1 MSVARDFGSRRQR
14 RLANVNRVS
23 EAQAVEQA
31 RIEARMNAL
40 SGQFPFLADENPS
53 VLFEMA
59 NSPYDDVEMMEAT
72 IDLVGTVGLQK
83 MVALQATNSDA
94 DQVKA
99 YNTMHPALKDAMVAA
114 GWQVPQLKPDDQGLL
129 RDILG
134 GIGAGIGFGVEAGKV
149 ITKPVQWGLRAMN
162 WLGEEASRPQRVL
175 PIMDSQRRL
184 MTETGMTPEQIM
196 DLTGIDVSQA
206 SANGNLQS
214 RIGGMTGLGDPLGFV
229 QAPGDAWK
237 ALRTYWQIGHE
248 GDDDYLATVQYEV
261 YEQLEEE
268 FPGLG
273 KDALRWLKA
282 HAAGVTFKEIAED
295 EGLSGDQIQPFL
307 DQMGTLTSG
316 KVGKAALARLESGR
330 VSWGR
335 TMVRALEGDWEADTT
350 KGAAKFLSGSADAF
364 YSMAMD
370 PTLVAGKITKS
381 TKMARWAVETTADLS
396 RWQYLAR
403 VGEQVASKGEDA
415 VDFAEAFKN
424 VPGRGWK
431 ALRFGN
437 NVDRLKAEMNAVYE
451 PARYIQDALRTGD
464 WSNASRRFPGLEP
477 AIKDIQKFNA
487 ALTEA
492 GEKSMV
498 DDIGQVFEFYKHAR
512 YGESV
517 LGTLADDT
525 IAKALRTNSYKLFGH
540 DGHGNFVVP
549 HATFAQRQVLDARAG
564 FGDWFW
570 GRGDDASGL
579 KALTDHAEEI
589 TRAADEA
596 DDVAVERAVW
606 AERALSE
613 DPAEAAAARA
623 ELDRLDEAAKAIDP
637 ADGMEIDPTT
647 LGYVSKRGFSAREQ
661 VRRFATLVAKQAPER
676 RHVLLDESA
685 DAPKSFRQFSDMV
698 AFIKQEPRMVAER
711 RYNDFLAASPAAR
724 HAMVQRMIVEMGDA
738 TGITETK
745 AGREILR
752 RHISKNNQAYGFND
766 MFEAKINGKL
776 FKSNQAIFTNQTA
789 DAVSIPD
796 FREMLI
802 ATREMNTWRWI
813 AGGVRNSVAEA
824 AMVKIWKPLTMFR
837 MGFPMRAGADEAL
850 QFMGRVGSGNYFRER
865 VLQRWAG
872 IRELDG
878 SLLRDVNGEVVAAPQ
893 AAFAPFRNFLHGIST
908 IAGSTDEMMELRVM
922 QKALENP
929 AWMAAD
935 RLARE
940 EILAA
945 AKVAAIDELAPLPKA
960 LRHVED
966 IANSAVKFSSRTY
979 QKLTRDSKFL
989 SRSELAQRFLR
1000 ESDDYALRVRAMRLY
1015 AQHPVVEHA
1024 YAQSFQHAFSQGA
1037 SDLSAVE
1044 QLANQKV
1051 VMLRDPDVESGAR
1064 AVVMN
1069 YGGDWAW
1076 VGHDDLGTWL
1086 HHYDNRLRHLVK
1098 NPAGQA
1104 SVRASVD
1111 FVPQSVLDEIT
1122 NEFAWA
1128 APEDITGL
1136 DLIRHVRQRMEGDG
1150 FDEAEQ
1156 AAVDMIMRQLQMAS
1170 ANDLDDLSFKSLPEL
1185 VKAMDL
1191 PESLGTH
1198 PLLSQVFGSWSRLS
1212 PKARLIA
1219 LRGDPDLL
1227 TTDMGL
1233 IKDRMFNR
1241 AYNEMRSIRESKS
1254 VSKMVQGT
1262 YIDGVPVASP
1272 PKPGHTRLYMPMVD
1286 RRAATDLV
1294 RLLSDRNE
1302 ATRFAEALARQLRGK
1317 NLMGEAE
1324 PIWMALTPQ
1333 RGYDLPTWMAGLKAQ
1348 LIANGGTYIPGGL
1361 AGTSNYRLAEA
1372 LRDTFDE
1379 LLPGTTFRPTV
1390 GYIDHPD
1397 GLFSRQFGVVRD
1409 PKSKSVVS
1417 LDSYQTADITPLDRD
1432 NVQRLIHV
1440 EFKENGEL
1448 VRRWMSPEQ
1457 VDRITDFTVRAQGI
1471 KSKNVYRSRSFTRY
1485 DKEIGQL
1492 RVNSALIRE
1501 DYKAG
1506 MAFLKGNGGTFRRT
1520 GSSWT
1525 WDDPDMA
1532 EAAERLQDV
1541 LDGMGLGDLDRTLDD
1556 LIGQTRMNRNV
1567 PVTFTDEM
1575 VGQGIYDDFVEIAA
1589 AAKRQKRRV
1598 IEEWVDPEVQI
1609 ESRNARAALELLG
1622 IDVDQLSLSGVKYR
1636 RLIINR
1642 AKAHEVLRPIGGRPI
1657 AESREA
1663 IEQEM
1668 DALVYAWRESKL
1680 KLTSQMDERL
1690 KMLGPSSLNPSPAKA
1705 PTKGTSTALATRPK
1719 YDPQD
1724 AFADVLATMGGVS
1737 RRFDAKLGSWD
1748 AIVRRLRD
1756 LDPAMF
1762 DGATAEDLRKW
1773 SEGIDL
1779 DALSGQVRSQFAD
1792 AEGGSMGGLIDLERQ
1807 ADGTFRRNVDH
1818 ARLDALEETGAEISV
1833 NGGTYQIDDD
1843 LALFL
1848 LYYDQ
1853 LDPATKAA
1861 LEQALDDAG
1870 VNMGRTAREASS
1882 ASTVPEPARPTK
1894 EAAPELPPYKMLG
1907 EIWTTG
1913 VTEEIAV
1920 RRAAQQAADEAMR
1933 WTFNAKTNEPMHE
1946 LLYPLLDGEHATDNI
1961 LRLATLDELP
1971 KGAFGPQPI
1980 TGEESGYMQ
1989 AVGRFY
1995 NGVADPAIASLARK
2009 PMTQFH
2015 FVQNMK
2021 SFEPIRQMLIN
2032 GETDVAMRRALG
2044 YKLDNA
2050 LRDVNELLYTNLK
2063 RGSQLDGDEVIIRYA
2078 NAIWKAGN
2086 EEAIGAREAR
2096 ELYELLAEMELGRP
2110 RAGDFHKVLDET
2122 FDMTAGRIRD
2132 EVDIKKLHEW
2142 HLMHSNATE
2151 EQVHRAMTH
2160 AIEQVVPFVDN
2171 HKVRSMFQEFLG
2183 PVFLPFYYAEE
2194 LFLRRFARGMY
2205 ETPAMLRKGQLLMNG
2220 MRHAGVIR
2228 KDESTGNEYLIIP
2241 GSDLAL
2247 ETMASVAAIVTG
2259 NEALNVDIGPL
2270 SLRTEYVMP
2279 GWNTDQ
2285 SRFSFGPLVGFV
2297 MEGMTRRFPEMAWNG
2312 RYSRGYWEY
2321 LVPGQIADGYK
2332 LFGSD
2337 REQIASAEMSAITM
2351 LEASGRGLPEGASP
2365 AATEQYLEDVRSVTR
2380 AIGGVRWATKQLF
2393 AGASP
2398 FDEQAK
2404 FRQEFAEL
2412 LGQGVSYEQAVQ
2424 IMIDQHGPNGVIYT
2438 IFGSEN
2444 QTGAPLPSSETTYKF
2459 LADHGDLFEDN
2470 PTAMAWL
2477 LPQPKE
2483 GDKFDYR
2490 AFNESM
2496 VLGLRERRTPEE
2508 FINEIRLAQAAPE
2521 YYEYMGNRRSERR
2534 GLVARKAPREELDRF
2549 DAETKIWKDGYL
2561 IQHPM
2566 LAASFSAEASA
2577 RRQGVLES
2585 LPALIDQGIGGDQA
2599 KALKPLLDL
2608 YTEYQ
2613 ISYSSYAGQTSNA
2626 AKALKKEIYDNF
2638 YTRAWKY
2645 VQEHPETNAFWSSVI
2660 EPELPENLADI
2671 EPTKV
2676 AANA

>member
-83 MVALQATNSDA
+83 MIALQATNSDA

-335 TMVRALEGDWEADTT
+335 TMARALEGDWDLDTT

-403 VGEQVASKGEDA
+403 VGEQVATKGEDA

-464 WSNASRRFPGLEP
+464 WNTATRRFPGLEP

-549 HATFAQRQVLDARAG
+549 HATFTQRQVLDARAG

-637 ADGMEIDPTT
+637 ADEMEIDPTT

-661 VRRFATLVAKQAPER
+661 VRRFATLVSKQAPER

-698 AFIKQEPRMVAER
+698 AFVKQEPRMVAER
-711 RYNDFLAASPAAR
+711 RYNEFLAASPASR

-802 ATREMNTWRWI
+802 ATREMNAWRWI

-922 QKALENP
+922 QKALEDP

-979 QKLTRDSKFL
+979 QKLTRDSKIL

-1086 HHYDNRLRHLVK
+1086 HHYDNRLRHLAK
-1098 NPAGQA
+1098 NPAGRA
-1104 SVRASVD
+1104 SVQASVD

-1128 APEDITGL
+1128 APEDVTGL
-1136 DLIRHVRQRMEGDG
+1136 DLIRHLRERMEGG

-1156 AAVDMIMRQLQMAS
+1156 AAVDMIMRQIQMAS
-1170 ANDLDDLSFKSLPEL
+1170 ANDLDDLSFKTLPEL
-1185 VKAMDL
+1185 VKALDL

-1254 VSKMVQGT
+1254 VAKMVQGT
-1262 YIDGVPVASP
+1262 YIDGKPVASP

-1294 RLLSDRNE
+1294 RLLSDPGE
-1302 ATRFAEALARQLRGK
+1302 AQRFAEALARQLRGK

-1324 PIWMALTPQ
+1324 PIWMAMTPQ
-1333 RGYDLPTWMAGLKAQ
+1333 RGSDLPTWMAGLKAQ

-1379 LLPGTTFRPTV
+1379 LLPGTTYRPTV

-1417 LDSYQTADITPLDRD
+1417 LDGYQTADVTTIDRD

-1457 VDRITDFTVRAQGI
+1457 VDRISDFTVRAQGI
-1471 KSKNVYRSRSFTRY
+1471 KSKNVYRSRSFTRF

-1492 RVNSALIRE
+1492 RVNSALIKE
-1501 DYKAG
+1501 DYRDG
-1506 MAFLKGNGGTFRRT
+1506 MAFLKGRGGTFRRT

-1532 EAAERLQDV
+1532 EAAERLQEV
-1541 LDGMGLGDLDRTLDD
+1541 LDGMGLGDLNRTLDD
-1556 LIGQTRMNRNV
+1556 LIGQSRMNNLA
-1567 PVTFTDEM
+1567 PITFADEM
-1575 VGQGIYDDFVEIAA
+1575 IGQGVYDDFVEIAA
-1589 AAKRQKRRV
+1589 AAKPQQRRV
-1598 IEEWVDPEVQI
+1598 IEEWSDPVVQI
-1609 ESRNARAALELLG
+1609 ESRNARAALERLG
-1622 IDVDQLSLSGVKYR
+1622 VDVDQLDMKQVKYR
-1636 RLIINR
+1636 QVIINR

-1680 KLTSQMDERL
+1680 KLTPQMDERL
-1690 KMLGPSSLNPSPAKA
+1690 KMLGPSSLNPKLP
-1705 PTKGTSTALATRPK
+1705 KGISA
-1719 YDPQD
+1719 
-1724 AFADVLATMGGVS
+1724 
-1737 RRFDAKLGSWD
+1737 
-1748 AIVRRLRD
+1748 
-1756 LDPAMF
+1756 
-1762 DGATAEDLRKW
+1762 
-1773 SEGIDL
+1773 
-1779 DALSGQVRSQFAD
+1779 AD
-1792 AEGGSMGGLIDLERQ
+1792 AQKMIPP
-1807 ADGTFRRNVDH
+1807 T
-1818 ARLDALEETGAEISV
+1818 
-1833 NGGTYQIDDD
+1833 
-1843 LALFL
+1843 
-1848 LYYDQ
+1848 
-1853 LDPATKAA
+1853 PA
-1861 LEQALDDAG
+1861 
-1870 VNMGRTAREASS
+1870 
-1882 ASTVPEPARPTK
+1882 
-1894 EAAPELPPYKMLG
+1894 YKMLG

-1980 TGEESGYMQ
+1980 TGDESGYMQ
-1989 AVGRFY
+1989 AIGRFY

-2021 SFEPIRQMLIN
+2021 TFEPIRKMLIN
-2032 GETDVAMRRALG
+2032 EETDVAMRRALG

-2086 EEAIGAREAR
+2086 EELVGATETR

-2122 FDMTAGRIRD
+2122 FDMTADRIRD

-2228 KDESTGNEYLIIP
+2228 KDDSTGNEYLVIP

-2259 NEALNVDIGPL
+2259 NEAFNVDIGPL

-2285 SRFSFGPLVGFV
+2285 SRFGFGPLVGFA
-2297 MEGMTRRFPEMAWNG
+2297 MEGMTRRFPEMNWNG

-2351 LEASGRGLPEGASP
+2351 LEASGMGLPEGASP
-2365 AATEQYLEDVRSVTR
+2365 AATERYLEDVRSVTR

-2393 AGASP
+2393 AGATP

-2444 QTGAPLPSSETTYKF
+2444 QTGAPLPSSETTYQF
-2459 LADHGDLFEDN
+2459 MADHGDLFEDN

-2490 AFNESM
+2490 AFNESL

-2521 YYEYMGNRRSERR
+2521 YYEHMSNRRAERR
-2534 GLVARKAPREELDRF
+2534 GMVARKAPREELDRF

-2577 RRQGVLES
+2577 RRRGVLES
-2585 LPALIDQGIGGDQA
+2585 LPALIDQGIGGDQG

>member
-14 RLANVNRVS
+14 RQLASLNRVS

-31 RIEARMNAL
+31 RIEARMRAL
-40 SGQFPFLADENPS
+40 TNQFPYLADDNPS
-53 VLFEMA
+53 LVFEMA

-72 IDLVGTVGLQK
+72 IDLVGAVGLQK
-83 MVALQATNSDA
+83 MVALQASNSPA

-99 YNTMHPALKDAMVAA
+99 FNTMSPVVRDALVAQ
-114 GWQVPQLKPDDQGLL
+114 GWEVPKLQPDDQGLL

-175 PIMDSQRRL
+175 PLMDSQRRL
-184 MTETGMTPEQIM
+184 MTETGMTPDEIM

-214 RIGGMTGLGDPLGFV
+214 RIGGMTGMGDPLGFV

-282 HAAGVTFKEIAED
+282 HAAGATFKEIAED
-295 EGLSGDQIQPFL
+295 EGLSGEQIQPFL
-307 DQMGTLTSG
+307 DQMGQITAGDTG
-316 KVGKAALARLESGR
+316 KKALARLESGR

-335 TMVRALEGDWEADTT
+335 TMARALEGDWELDTT

-370 PTLVAGKITKS
+370 PTLVAGKVTKS
-381 TKMARWAVETTADLS
+381 TKMARWAVESTADLT

-403 VGEQVASKGEDA
+403 VGQQVADKGEDA
-415 VDFAEAFKN
+415 VDFAKAFER

-437 NVDRLKAEMNAVYE
+437 HADRLKAEMNAVYE

-477 AIKDIQKFNA
+477 AIKDIQKFNT
-487 ALTEA
+487 ALMEA

-517 LGTLADDT
+517 LGTLKDET
-525 IAKALRTNSYKLFGH
+525 IAKALRTNSYKFFGH

-549 HATFAQRQVLDARAG
+549 HATFSQRTVLDARAG

-570 GRGDDASGL
+570 GREGDDASGL
-579 KALTDHAEEI
+579 KALTDHAEEV
-589 TRAADEA
+589 TRSIDEA

-606 AERALSE
+606 SERALSE
-613 DPAEAAAARA
+613 DPAEAAKARE
-623 ELDRLDEAAKAIDP
+623 ELAKLDEAAKAVDE
-637 ADGMEIDPTT
+637 ADAMEIDPTT
-647 LGYVSKRGFSAREQ
+647 LGYVTKRGAAAREQ
-661 VRRFATLVAKQAPER
+661 VRRFATLLGKQAPER
-676 RHVLLDESA
+676 RYVLLDETA

-711 RYNDFLAASPAAR
+711 RYNEFLAASPAAR

-738 TGITETK
+738 TGITETA

-752 RHISKNNQAYGFND
+752 RHIAKNNQAYGFND
-766 MFEAKINGKL
+766 VFEAKINGRL

-802 ATREMNTWRWI
+802 ATRSLNKMRWV
-813 AGGVRNSVAEA
+813 AGGIRNSHAEA

-865 VLQRWAG
+865 VVQRWAG
-872 IRELDG
+872 IREMDG
-878 SLLRDVNGEVVAAPQ
+878 SLLRDVNGEIVAAPQ
-893 AAFAPFRNFLHGIST
+893 AAFAPIRNFLHGINT
-908 IAGSTDEMMELRVM
+908 IAGSTDEMLDLRIME
-922 QKALENP
+922 KALADP
-929 AWMAAD
+929 AWSTAD
-935 RLARE
+935 RLTRE
-940 EILAA
+940 TILNA
-945 AKVAAIDELAPLPKA
+945 AKATAVDELAPLPKA

-979 QKLTRDSKFL
+979 QKLTRESKFL

-1015 AQHPVVEHA
+1015 AQHPTVEHA

-1037 SDLSAVE
+1037 SDLEAVE

-1064 AVVMN
+1064 AVIMN

-1098 NPAGQA
+1098 NPAGRA
-1104 SVRASVD
+1104 SVQASVD
-1111 FVPQSVLDEIT
+1111 FVPQSVLDEIS

-1128 APEDITGL
+1128 APDGMSGI
-1136 DLIRHVRQRMEGDG
+1136 DLVRHVRERMDGG

-1156 AAVDMIMRQLQMAS
+1156 AAVDMIMRQIVMAS
-1170 ANDLDDLSFKSLPEL
+1170 PQDVGDLSFKTLPEL
-1185 VKAMDL
+1185 VKALDL

-1212 PKARLIA
+1212 PKARLVA
-1219 LRGDPDLL
+1219 LRGDPDML

-1241 AYNEMRSIRESKS
+1241 AYNEMRSIREAPS
-1254 VSKMVQGT
+1254 VRKMVQGG
-1262 YIDGVPVASP
+1262 YMDGHPVAAP
-1272 PKPGHTRLYMPMVD
+1272 LKPGHTRLYMPMVD
-1286 RRAATDLV
+1286 RRVAGELV
-1294 RLLSDRNE
+1294 RILSQPSE
-1302 ATRFAEALARQLRGK
+1302 ATRFGETLAKQLRSR
-1317 NLMGEAE
+1317 NLMREADHVWE
-1324 PIWMALTPQ
+1324 AIIPQ

-1348 LIANGGTYIPGGL
+1348 LISNGGTYVPGGL

-1372 LRDTFDE
+1372 LRDTFEE
-1379 LLPGTTFRPTV
+1379 LLPEATFRPTV

-1397 GLFSRQFGVVRD
+1397 GLFSRQFGVVRL

-1417 LDSYQTADITPLDRD
+1417 LDSYQTADVTPLDPDDVR
-1432 NVQRLIHV
+1432 RLIHV
-1440 EFKENGEL
+1440 EFKENGEW
-1448 VRRWMSPEQ
+1448 VRRWMGPEE
-1457 VDRITDFTVRAQGI
+1457 VERITDFRVQARGI
-1471 KSKNVYRSRSFTRY
+1471 KSKNVFRSRGFTRY
-1485 DKEIGQL
+1485 DKSIGQL
-1492 RVNSALIRE
+1492 RVNSTLIKE
-1501 DYKAG
+1501 DYRAG
-1506 MAFLKGNGGTFRRT
+1506 MSFLKGQGGTFRRT
-1520 GSSWT
+1520 GSSWA

-1532 EAAERLQDV
+1532 DAAERLRDV
-1541 LDGMGLGDLDRTLDD
+1541 LDGMGLGDLNLTLDD
-1556 LIGQTRMNRNV
+1556 LIGQSRMRTTTSTV
-1567 PVTFTDEM
+1567 AFTDEM
-1575 VGQGIYDDFVEIAA
+1575 VGHGVYDDFTEIAA
-1589 AAKRQKRRV
+1589 AAKRQPRRTV
-1598 IEEWVDPEVQI
+1598 EEWTDAEVAI
-1609 ESRNARAALELLG
+1609 ESRNARAALERLG
-1622 IDVDQLSLSGVKYR
+1622 IDVDQLDMKGAKYR
-1636 RLIINR
+1636 QVIINR
-1642 AKAHEVLRPIGGRPI
+1642 AKAHEVLRPIGGRPV
-1657 AESREA
+1657 AHSPEA

-1668 DALVYAWRESKL
+1668 DALAYAWRESKL
-1680 KLTSQMDERL
+1680 PLTPQMDERL
-1690 KMLGPSSLNPSPAKA
+1690 AMIGPRKIKDGETNPRGLLHVAK
-1705 PTKGTSTALATRPK
+1705 
-1719 YDPQD
+1719 
-1724 AFADVLATMGGVS
+1724 
-1737 RRFDAKLGSWD
+1737 
-1748 AIVRRLRD
+1748 
-1756 LDPAMF
+1756 
-1762 DGATAEDLRKW
+1762 
-1773 SEGIDL
+1773 EG
-1779 DALSGQVRSQFAD
+1779 
-1792 AEGGSMGGLIDLERQ
+1792 EK
-1807 ADGTFRRNVDH
+1807 
-1818 ARLDALEETGAEISV
+1818 
-1833 NGGTYQIDDD
+1833 
-1843 LALFL
+1843 
-1848 LYYDQ
+1848 
-1853 LDPATKAA
+1853 P
-1861 LEQALDDAG
+1861 
-1870 VNMGRTAREASS
+1870 
-1882 ASTVPEPARPTK
+1882 
-1894 EAAPELPPYKMLG
+1894 PPYRMLG
-1907 EIWTTG
+1907 EIWTNG
-1913 VTEEIAV
+1913 VTEEMAV

-1933 WTFNAKTNEPMHE
+1933 WTFNVKTNEPMHE

-1961 LRLATLDELP
+1961 LRMATLDELP
-1971 KGAFGPQPI
+1971 TKAFGPKPI

-1989 AVGRFY
+1989 AIGRFY

-2021 SFEPIRQMLIN
+2021 TFEPIRQMLIN
-2032 GETDVAMRRALG
+2032 EETDRAMRRSLG
-2044 YKLDNA
+2044 YLLDNK

-2063 RGSQLDGDEVIIRYA
+2063 RGSQLDGDEVIVRYA
-2078 NAIWKAGN
+2078 NAIFKAGAQ
-2086 EEAIGAREAR
+2086 EEINAVDARQ
-2096 ELYELLAEMELGRP
+2096 LYELLAEMELGRA
-2110 RAGDFHKVLDET
+2110 RAGDFHQVLDEA
-2122 FDMTAGRIRD
+2122 FDSTAARIRD
-2132 EVDIKKLHEW
+2132 EVDLKKLHEW

-2194 LFLRRFARGMY
+2194 LFLRRFARGIY

-2220 MRHAGVIR
+2220 MRHMGVVR
-2228 KDESTGNEYLIIP
+2228 KDESTGNEYLVIP

-2247 ETMASVAAIVTG
+2247 ETVASVAAVVFG
-2259 NEALNVDIGPL
+2259 NDALNVDIGPL
-2270 SLRTEYVMP
+2270 ALRTEYIMP

-2285 SRFSFGPLVGFV
+2285 SRFGFGPLISLP
-2297 MEGMTRRFPEMAWNG
+2297 MEAVTRRFPETNWNG

-2337 REQIASAEMSAITM
+2337 REQVASAEMSAITM
-2351 LEASGRGLPEGASP
+2351 LEASGRGLREGASP
-2365 AATEQYLEDVRSVTR
+2365 AETEEYLEDVRSVTR

-2393 AGASP
+2393 AGATP

-2412 LGQGVSYEQAVQ
+2412 LGQGVSYEAAVQ

-2438 IFGSEN
+2438 IFGSDN
-2444 QTGAPLPSSETTYKF
+2444 QTGAPLPSSRETYEF
-2459 LADHGDLFEDN
+2459 MADHGDLFEQN

-2477 LPQPKE
+2477 MPQPKE
-2483 GDKFDYR
+2483 GDAFDYR
-2490 AFNESM
+2490 AFNESL

-2508 FINEIRLAQAAPE
+2508 FINEIRLAQAAPD
-2521 YYEYMGNRRSERR
+2521 YYKKMGDRRSERR
-2534 GLVARKAPREELDRF
+2534 GMVARKATREELDRF
-2549 DAETKIWKDGYL
+2549 DAETKIWKEGYL
-2561 IQHPM
+2561 AQHP
-2566 LAASFSAEASA
+2566 LLASSFSNAASE

-2585 LPALIDQGIGGDQA
+2585 LPALIEQGIGGDQG

-2608 YTEYQ
+2608 WTQYQ

-2638 YTRAWKY
+2638 YTAAWKY
-2645 VQEHPETNAFWSSVI
+2645 VQEHPETNVFWSSVI